1 MERQKWQERTQNQK
15 PVKTVRVA
23 GFERPALFAEMV
35 VLVEKLDSKN

>member
-1 MERQKWQERTQNQK
+1 MEQQKWQERTQNQK

-23 GFERPALFAEMV
+23 ELEKLVQFAEMV